1 LGHENLAREATLVIG
16 QPMWETISGWEGW
29 SEVGAAGAWFITLCL
44 LFVGLVGCFLPVIPG
59 QLIILMAVLSH
70 WFVFGKDSGVGWW
83 TFAVL
88 IALFAASQ
96 IFDIVSG
103 AAGSRWFGGTK
114 WGATGAII
122 GAIVGLFF
130 MPFGLILGP
139 LMGAYA
145 FEMLFA
151 KLDPEKAVVSGVG
164 SAVGALSS
172 VVVKVIVGLVMIVWF
187 FADVFFI
194 GG

>member
-1 LGHENLAREATLVIG
+1 
-16 QPMWETISGWEGW
+16 MWEAISGWEGW
-29 SEVGAAGAWFITLCL
+29 NEVGAAGAWLITLCL
-44 LFVGLVGCFLPVIPG
+44 LLIGLAGCLLPVIPG
-59 QLIILMAVLSH
+59 PLIIFLAVLFH
-70 WFVFGKDSGVGWW
+70 WFVLGQDSGVEWW
-83 TFAVL
+83 TFVVL
-88 IALFAASQ
+88 IVLLIASQ

-139 LMGAYA
+139 LIGAYA
-145 FEMLFA
+145 FELLFA
-151 KLDPEKAVVSGVG
+151 KLDAEKAAVSGVG

-172 VVVKVIVGLVMIVWF
+172 VLVKVVLGLVMIVWF
-187 FADVFFI
+187 LLDVFFI
-194 GG
+194 GA

>member
-1 LGHENLAREATLVIG
+1 MT
-16 QPMWETISGWEGW
+16 WETISGWEGW
-29 SEVGAAGAWFITLCL
+29 NEVGAAGAWLITICL
-44 LFVGLVGCFLPVIPG
+44 LFIGLAGCLLPVIPG
-59 QLIILMAVLSH
+59 PLIILMAVLFH
-70 WFVFGKDSGVGWW
+70 WFAFGQESGVGWW

-88 IALFAASQ
+88 IVLLGASQ

-139 LMGAYA
+139 LIGAYA
-145 FEMLFA
+145 FEIVFA
-151 KLDPEKAVVSGVG
+151 KQEAGKAAMSGFG
-164 SAVGALSS
+164 SAVGTLSS
-172 VVVKVIVGLVMIVWF
+172 IVVKVIVGVMMIVWF
-187 FADVFFI
+187 LVDVFFI
-194 GG
+194 GA

>member
-1 LGHENLAREATLVIG
+1 MT
-16 QPMWETISGWEGW
+16 WETISGWEGW
-29 SEVGAAGAWFITLCL
+29 NEVGAAGAWLITICL
-44 LFVGLVGCFLPVIPG
+44 LFIGLAGCLLPVIPG
-59 QLIILMAVLSH
+59 PLIILMAVLFH
-70 WFVFGKDSGVGWW
+70 WFVFGQESGVGWW

-88 IALFAASQ
+88 IVLLGASQ

-139 LMGAYA
+139 LIGAYA
-145 FEMLFA
+145 FEIVFA
-151 KLDPEKAVVSGVG
+151 KQEARKAAVSGFG

-172 VVVKVIVGLVMIVWF
+172 IVVKVIVGVMMIVWF
-187 FADVFFI
+187 LVDVFFI
-194 GG
+194 GA